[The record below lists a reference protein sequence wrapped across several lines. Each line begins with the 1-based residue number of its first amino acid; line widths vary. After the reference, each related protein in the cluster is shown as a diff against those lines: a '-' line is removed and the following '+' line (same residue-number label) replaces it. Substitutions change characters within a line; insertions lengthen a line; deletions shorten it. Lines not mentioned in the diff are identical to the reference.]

1 MTLRAKPVVKRR
13 SSMDSNDRRNL
24 LTNVGFGLVV
34 VAAVVILIAT
44 AVASWYGDH
53 LATVGSVNG
62 TTITVDQLRDRAA
75 IESFR
80 VEYQASRL
88 STELSAGRLA
98 QAEFD
103 QAKAQLDQ
111 RRQQIGIIS
120 LERLID
126 IIVIE
131 DLAAKEGVTVSDAD
145 VDTRLLTEKTIVP
158 TRHAWLIEVDP
169 AVDPGAT
176 EPTAAQLAAARARA
190 AAALVELKAGKA
202 WDDVARSTSTAA
214 SAPQAGDFGWI
225 AEDALSL
232 DTRVAAAVFAAEAN
246 VPSEVIEGED
256 GSFYVVRITEINP
269 GSVDGTFEGRLE
281 EAAVTLEQYRAAVRL
296 DGLRQKLE
304 DKIVAD
310 ALKPGP
316 QRRIAEIFLRAEST
330 APTAEAIKVRHILY
344 SPKDDPGGAG
354 TLPDSDP
361 AWEAARVE
369 AQATYDKLVADR
381 TQFDTIARAESD
393 ENSARQTGGK
403 LPYFDAASAV
413 DPDFLAAISTPGLKA
428 GDLVKP
434 FKSAFGYHV
443 VQVMRRPPDIDW
455 ARDLKAKIDAGGNFV
470 ALVRDNSDGPEPD
483 KGGDAGWIARGEL
496 DDLSEQAIFG
506 TEIGKVT
513 DPVDIAGGGI
523 FLYKVVAEE
532 MRAPSP
538 EQEATIRSTAYGDW
552 YQAKKN
558 DTTLYTIIRD
568 QGSTTGIG

>member
-176 EPTAAQLAAARARA
+176 EPTAAQIAAARAKA
-190 AAALVELKAGKA
+190 AAALAELKAGKA

-214 SAPQAGDFGWI
+214 SAPQAGDLGWI

-246 VPSEVIEGED
+246 VPSEAIEGED
-256 GSFYVVRITEINP
+256 GSFYVVRVTEINP

-296 DGLRQKLE
+296 DELRQKLE

-381 TQFDTIARAESD
+381 NQFDTIARAESD

-413 DPDFLAAISTPGLKA
+413 DPDFLAAIATPGLKA
-428 GDLVKP
+428 GDLIKP

-538 EQEATIRSTAYGDW
+538 EQEATIRGTAYGDW